1 MFLVIRY
8 ILIDYM
14 LLDVTY
20 DNNNEIFVTS
30 QDRKKTIE
38 GNFFDWAF
46 VKKAQSHKY

>member
-30 QDRKKTIE
+30 
-38 GNFFDWAF
+38 
-46 VKKAQSHKY
+46 